1 MKNYTPIHFYFVSIV
16 AFVLANFFREKS
28 VVFYYILL
36 LIGIAFFVLGV
47 VRRTQK
53 K

>member
-1 MKNYTPIHFYFVSIV
+1 MKNYTPIHFYFVSIA

-28 VVFYYILL
+28 IPLYYGLL
-36 LIGIAFFVLGV
+36 LIGIVFFVFGLI
-47 VRRTQK
+47 RRVK